1 MGRIRLTLPR
11 NRLVERLKCWLS
23 NDLHHNGGVARTMN
37 GRDRPLSRP
46 YLYGTVAAAVLCLGL
61 GVAASP
67 HPDTFPFLLLLVLA
81 LVASPLKVALP
92 GAFSTLSVN
101 YIFILAAVSELS
113 LMPALLV
120 TAAATVCQSLWG
132 CRGQARTLRIAF
144 DASTAIVAASA
155 AHAAAHASWAAAD
168 EGAIPLLFASA
179 SLAWFVVSTG
189 ISLGMSAVTEGL
201 PERRIW
207 MTAVV
212 RTAPPYLVGA
222 TIAAL
227 FRLMS
232 DHVGWQW
239 AILVLP
245 SVYAIY
251 VSYRLYTARIEAERR
266 HATEISEL
274 HLRTLEALAVAIE
287 AKDETTHDHLRRVQ
301 VYATEIARDLQV
313 SEAEIEAIRA
323 AALLHDIGKL
333 AVPEYILSKPGR
345 LTPDEFERIKVHPVV
360 GAEILERVRFPYPV
374 VPIVA
379 AHHEKWDGSG
389 YPAGLRGEQIPI
401 GARILTA
408 VDCLD
413 ALASERQYRRAL
425 PLDEA
430 MKTIA
435 GQAGSSFDPRVIEVL
450 KRRYRELESLAR
462 EAPLPDAKLSL
473 HVAVDRGDAPDAGY
487 VNIASRM
494 PPEAPSFINFIA
506 AARQEFQNLHELTN
520 SLGTSLSLEATLSL
534 LAAHLKNIA
543 PHDTIAVYI
552 SDGQILVPQYVA
564 GVDADLFASMRVP
577 VGHGL
582 SGWVAENRKAIVNGN
597 PAVEPG
603 CAGEGRRSTV
613 LASAISVPLTGTD
626 GVIGVLT
633 LYHRSKDAFTRDH
646 QRLLT
651 AISSKASL
659 TIENALRFLEAR
671 EGTMTDA
678 LTGLANTRA
687 LFMHLEAEIARAGRG
702 GESLTVL
709 VLDLDGFKEVNDR
722 FGHLVGNKLLRQVAR
737 YLQSTCRGYDCVARM
752 GGDEF
757 ALVLAGMTQ
766 PALAHKRDE
775 LIRLVRNAAVE
786 CTGEKMLSVSIG
798 ESWYPA
804 EGTSAEDL
812 LAEADRKMYAMKHA
826 RRNRGRA
833 VPVLGDTKIMA
844 MGPVASTRLG

>member
-1 MGRIRLTLPR
+1 MEREMGRIRLTLPR

-61 GVAASP
+61 GVAAGP

-81 LVASPLKVALP
+81 LVASPLKVALA

-301 VYATEIARDLQV
+301 VYATEVAREMAV
-313 SEAEIEAIRA
+313 SEPEIEALRA

-345 LTPDEFERIKVHPVV
+345 LTPEEFERIKIHPVV

-374 VPIVA
+374 APIVA
-379 AHHEKWDGSG
+379 AHHEKWDGTG
-389 YPAGLRGEQIPI
+389 YPHGLRAEQIPI

-430 MKTIA
+430 MNMISS
-435 GQAGSSFDPRVIEVL
+435 QAGTSFDPRVVEIL
-450 KRRYRELESLAR
+450 KRRYRDLERMAR
-462 EAPLPDAKLSL
+462 EAPLPETKLSV
-473 HVAVDRGDAPDAGY
+473 HTTVERGDAPDAGF
-487 VNIASRM
+487 VKVAESAA
-494 PPEAPSFINFIA
+494 PPPNGAPGFITFIA

-520 SLGTSLSLEATLSL
+520 SLGTSLSLEGTLSL
-534 LAAHLKNIA
+534 LAAHMKNIV
-543 PHDTIAVYI
+543 PHDAIAVYVVE
-552 SDGQILVPQYVA
+552 GKELVPHYTA
-564 GVDADLFASMRVP
+564 GIDAELFQSIRIP
-577 VGHGL
+577 VGQGL
-582 SGWVAENRKAIVNGN
+582 SGWVAETRKSIINGN
-597 PAVEPG
+597 PSVEPG
-603 CAGEGRRSTV
+603 YTNNPRNFSV
-613 LASAISVPLTGTD
+613 LASAIAVPLVGTE

-633 LYHRSKDAFTRDH
+633 LYNKARDFFTRDH
-646 QRLLT
+646 HRLLL
-651 AISSKASL
+651 AVSSKAAL
-659 TIENALRFLEAR
+659 TIENALKFREAR
-671 EGTMTDA
+671 QGAVTDA
-678 LTGLANTRA
+678 LTGLGNTRS
-687 LFMHLEAEIARAGRG
+687 LFLHLEAEIARASRAA
-702 GESLTVL
+702 ETLTVL

-722 FGHLVGNKLLRQVAR
+722 FGHLTGNKVLRQVGR
-737 YLQSTCRGYDCVARM
+737 YIQSICRAYDYVARM

-757 ALVLAGMTQ
+757 VIVLAAITPEGLGGKREE
-766 PALAHKRDE
+766 LA
-775 LIRLVRNAAVE
+775 RLVRNAGSE
-786 CTGEKMLSVSIG
+786 FTGEKILSVSIG
-798 ESWYPA
+798 E
-804 EGTSAEDL
+804 
-812 LAEADRKMYAMKHA
+812 
-826 RRNRGRA
+826 
-833 VPVLGDTKIMA
+833 
-844 MGPVASTRLG
+844 